1 MRLRNT
7 ILRPPTWILQV
18 YVFNAKH
25 GKKTVVRRIYK
36 NHVSIKIDNGKN
48 DALHLQNHVNLSLLN
63 GI

>member
-48 DALHLQNHVNLSLLN
+48 DN
-63 GI
+63 